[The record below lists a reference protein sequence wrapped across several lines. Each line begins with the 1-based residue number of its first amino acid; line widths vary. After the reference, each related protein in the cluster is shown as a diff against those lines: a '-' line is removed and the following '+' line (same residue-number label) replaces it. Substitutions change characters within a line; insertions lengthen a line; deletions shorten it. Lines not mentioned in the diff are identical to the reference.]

1 MKFLLLDIG
10 NTSIAYST
18 TFNDKVQEIKR
29 VKNIENPDNFIDS
42 LNFSDINKVV
52 ICSVVPSI
60 SDSIINILKLKNIE
74 FFEVNYTNCGIKLLV
89 NNPSDVGA
97 DRICNVVGANKI
109 NKSTIIIDFGTAT
122 TYDVTNEYGDFIGGS
137 IGPGIDISADYLIEK
152 AALLKDTIYTFPDK
166 IIGQSTESN
175 IQSGV
180 MYGGLFSVIGM
191 INAIKLEMKN
201 PDMQTIITGGFGKL
215 ISDNLSIEHIYSKS
229 LTMDGMIQIYSNNFL
244 NQTGK

>member
-18 TFNDKVQEIKR
+18 TLNGKVQEINR
-29 VKNIENPDNFIDS
+29 IKNIENPDDFINS
-42 LNFSDINKVV
+42 LNFNEINKVI

-60 SDSIINILKLKNIE
+60 SDSIINILKLKNIPS
-74 FFEVNYTNCGIKLLV
+74 FEINHINCGIKLLV

-109 NKSTIIIDFGTAT
+109 NKSAIIIDFGTAT
-122 TYDVTNEYGDFIGGS
+122 TYDITNEYGDFIGGS
-137 IGPGIDISADYLIEK
+137 ISPGIDISADYLIEK
-152 AALLKDTIYTFPDK
+152 AALLKETIYTFPNK
-166 IIGQSTESN
+166 IIGQSTASN

-201 PDMQTIITGGFGKL
+201 PSMQIIITGGFGKL
-215 ISDNLSIEHIYSKS
+215 ISDELSIKHTYSKS
-229 LTMDGMIQIYSNNFL
+229 LTMNGMIQIYSNNSL
-244 NQTGK
+244 N

>member
-18 TFNDKVQEIKR
+18 TLDDKVQKINRIKN
-29 VKNIENPDNFIDS
+29 VENLDDFINS
-42 LNFSDINKVV
+42 LNFNEINKVI

-60 SDSIINILKLKNIE
+60 SNSIINILKLKNID
-74 FFEVNYTNCGIKLLV
+74 FFEINHVNCGIKLLV

-109 NKSTIIIDFGTAT
+109 NTPSIIIDFGTAT
-122 TYDVTNEYGDFIGGS
+122 TYDITTENGDFIGGAIS
-137 IGPGIDISADYLIEK
+137 PGIDISADYLIER
-152 AALLKDTIYTFPDK
+152 AALLKETIYTFPDL

-180 MYGGLFSVIGM
+180 MYGGLFSVLGM
-191 INAIKLEMKN
+191 INAIKLEMEN
-201 PDMQTIITGGFGKL
+201 SNMQIIITGGFGKL
-215 ISDNLSIEHIYSKS
+215 ISDKLSIEHTYSKS
-229 LTMDGMIQIYSNNFL
+229 LTMDGMIQVYSNNSL
-244 NQTGK
+244 

>member
-18 TFNDKVQEIKR
+18 TFNHKVQEINR
-29 VKNIENPDNFIDS
+29 VKNIENPDNFINS

-60 SDSIINILKLKNIE
+60 SNGIINILKLKNIP
-74 FFEVNYTNCGIKLLV
+74 FFEINHINCGVKLLV
-89 NNPSDVGA
+89 DNPSDVGV

-122 TYDVTNEYGDFIGGS
+122 TYDITNECGDFIGGS

-152 AALLKDTIYTFPDK
+152 AALLKETIYTFPDK
-166 IIGQSTESN
+166 IIGQSTEAN

-201 PDMQTIITGGFGKL
+201 PNMKIIITGGFGKL
-215 ISDNLSIEHIYSKS
+215 ISDKLSIEHVYSKS
-229 LTMDGMIQIYSNNFL
+229 LTMDGMIQVYLNNSP